1 MDAIECSFGEGEV
14 FPKTLFHSHL
24 NNDDGGQFLM
34 YIIEGMKNTHA
45 LLLLVNQ
52 HNFFAIGLQEVLL
65 RDYNIAE
72 QFTRHF

>member
-1 MDAIECSFGEGEV
+1 
-14 FPKTLFHSHL
+14 
-24 NNDDGGQFLM
+24 M